1 MMAQGVSPGL
11 GNPIFEKLDVDLAE
25 ALMSINAVKGV
36 EIGAGFQSV
45 RMRAPEHNTPITPR
59 GGETRN
65 SKLRLK

>member
-11 GNPIFEKLDVDLAE
+11 GNPVFEKLDVDLVK
-25 ALMSINAVKGV
+25 ALMSIDAVKGV

-45 RMRAPEHNTPITPR
+45 RMQGSEYNGPITPR

-65 SKLRLK
+65 SKLRSQ